1 MKNFD
6 LTKLFGSKCRTKI
19 LEKFFLEYEAG
30 NYDWFH
36 MRWLSRDLDE
46 QINSIKRELDSLEEL
61 NILKSREE
69 LKKKFFFLN
78 KNFILLE
85 EFKSIFLKT
94 YNPYDNIKKFFKDEH
109 GLELVIIN
117 EELSKRLI
125 GNTNNIV
132 DIFLIGEMDKIA
144 FNDFLSKTFFN
155 RKIKYAIISKEDF
168 YKRLEYSDK
177 LIFNIIRQK
186 GNLFLKD
193 NLGVKEILD
202 ENELQ
207 KNEA

>member
-1 MKNFD
+1 MKNLD
-6 LTKLFGSKCRTKI
+6 LTKLFGSKTRTKL
-19 LEKFFLEYEAG
+19 LEKFFLEYESG
-30 NYDWFH
+30 NNDGFH
-36 MRWLSRDLDE
+36 MRALSRDLDE

-69 LKKKFFFLN
+69 SKKKFFFLN

-94 YNPYDNIKKFFKDEH
+94 YNPYESIKKFFKTQDF
-109 GLELVIIN
+109 LDLVIIN
-117 EELSKRLI
+117 EELAKRLV

-144 FNDFLSKTFFN
+144 FNEFLAKTFFN
-155 RKIKYAIISKEDF
+155 RKIKYAIITKDDF
-168 YKRLEYSDK
+168 QKRLEYNDK
-177 LIFNIIRQK
+177 LIFNIMKQK

-193 NLGVKEILD
+193 NIGVEQYI
-202 ENELQ
+202 
-207 KNEA
+207 

>member
-202 ENELQ
+202 ENEAQ
-207 KNEA
+207 KNEV